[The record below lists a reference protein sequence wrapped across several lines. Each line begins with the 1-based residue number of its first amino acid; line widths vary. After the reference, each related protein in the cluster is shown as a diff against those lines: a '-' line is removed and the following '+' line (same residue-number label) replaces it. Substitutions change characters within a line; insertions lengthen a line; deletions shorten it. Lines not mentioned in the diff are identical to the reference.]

1 MLAFLIHLCFSEFWR
16 NLICSKK
23 KAGVV
28 QGQVRDRKRVKLGRV
43 REEKEKFLSLTE
55 FPDNLSLVSYLDYC
69 NIFAAGRFY
78 YSI

>member
-1 MLAFLIHLCFSEFWR
+1 MDP
-16 NLICSKK
+16 SKPPLPRCGD
-23 KAGVV
+23 AVVVSIPISTTGVV

>member
-1 MLAFLIHLCFSEFWR
+1 M
-16 NLICSKK
+16 ICSKK

-55 FPDNLSLVSYLDYC
+55 FPDNLSLVAHLDYFC
-69 NIFAAGRFY
+69 GWGGFTARFLRTPLN
-78 YSI
+78 